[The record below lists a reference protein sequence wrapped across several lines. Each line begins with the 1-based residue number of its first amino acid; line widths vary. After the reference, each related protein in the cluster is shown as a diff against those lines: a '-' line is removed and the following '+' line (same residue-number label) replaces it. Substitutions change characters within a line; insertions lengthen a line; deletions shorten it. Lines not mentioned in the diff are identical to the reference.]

1 MSSFSVDLFSAHTQK
16 HTTKY
21 LPLAERIRPRTLE
34 EFVGQEHLLG
44 DGKALRRMIEQD
56 EISSL
61 LLWGPP
67 GSGKTTLARIVANY
81 TQSHFVPFSAVM
93 SGVPELRK
101 VVKDAQA
108 QWELYGKKTILFVDE
123 IHRLNK
129 TQQDAFLPHVEDG
142 TVILVGATTNNPSYE
157 VNRALLSRCQVFILQ
172 RLKLEDIAK
181 LLQRTAKDAE
191 RGLGN
196 LALEIQTDVFTLLA
210 NHADGDTRI
219 ALNLLETVVMNT
231 TIAADG
237 CRKISQD
244 SVRDLLG
251 EKTLAYDKYGE
262 EHYNVISAF
271 IKSLR
276 GSDPDASIYYLA
288 RMLDAG
294 EDPKFIARRMI
305 ILASEDIGNADP
317 QALLIAVA
325 AMQAVTFIGLPEA
338 QLNLS
343 QAAVYLALAP
353 KNNAEYKAILAAK
366 KDVKTFGA
374 LAVPLHLRNAP
385 SHLMKEVENGKEYRY
400 PHDYEGNWVEQ
411 DYLPEALKGKRYY
424 HGIEDD

>member
-1 MSSFSVDLFSAHTQK
+1 
-16 HTTKY
+16 
-21 LPLAERIRPRTLE
+21 
-34 EFVGQEHLLG
+34 
-44 DGKALRRMIEQD
+44 MIELD
-56 EISSL
+56 EINSI

-67 GSGKTTLARIVANY
+67 GSGKTTLARIVANC
-81 TQSHFVPFSAVM
+81 TKSHFVPFSAVM

-101 VVKDAQA
+101 VVKEAQG

-142 TVILVGATTNNPSYE
+142 TLILIGATTENPSFE

-172 RLKLEDIAK
+172 RLGEEDISNI
-181 LLQRTAKDAE
+181 LQRAVQDTE
-191 RGLGN
+191 RGLGK
-196 LALEIQTDVFTLLA
+196 LALEIQPDVFALLA

-231 TIAADG
+231 EAAEDG
-237 CRKISQD
+237 CRRISQE
-244 SVRDLLG
+244 SVRALLG
-251 EKTLAYDKYGE
+251 KKTLAYDKHGE

-276 GSDPDASIYYLA
+276 GSDPDAAVYYLA

-294 EDPKFIARRMI
+294 EDPKFIARRMV
-305 ILASEDIGNADP
+305 ILASEDVGNADP

-343 QAAVYLALAP
+343 QAVVYLALAP

-366 KDVKTFGA
+366 EDVKKFGA

-385 SHLMKEVENGKEYRY
+385 TRFMKELDYGKEYRY

-411 DYLPEALKGKRYY
+411 DYLPEVLKGKHYY
-424 HGIEDD
+424 SKQEDD

>member
-1 MSSFSVDLFSAHTQK
+1 M
-16 HTTKY
+16 
-21 LPLAERIRPRTLE
+21 PLAERIRPQSLE
-34 EFVGQEHLLG
+34 DFVGQLHILG
-44 DGKALRRMIEQD
+44 EGKALQKMIEHD
-56 EISSL
+56 ELSSI

-67 GSGKTTLARIVANY
+67 GSGKTTLARIVANC
-81 TQSHFVPFSAVM
+81 TKSHFIPFSAVM

-101 VVKDAQA
+101 VVKEAQG

-142 TVILVGATTNNPSYE
+142 TLILIGATTENPSFE

-172 RLKLEDIAK
+172 RLNEDDIAS
-181 LLQRTAKDAE
+181 LLQRAVKDAGQ
-191 RGLGN
+191 GLGKY
-196 LALEIQTDVFTLLA
+196 ALDIQPDVFALLA

-231 TIAADG
+231 EAGEDG
-237 CRKISQD
+237 CRKISQE
-244 SVRDLLG
+244 SVRALLG
-251 EKTLAYDKYGE
+251 EKTLAYDKHGD

-276 GSDPDASIYYLA
+276 GSNPDAALYYLA

-317 QALLIAVA
+317 QALLMAVA
-325 AMQAVTFIGLPEA
+325 TMQAVTFIGLPEA
-338 QLNLS
+338 QLNLA
-343 QAAVYLALAP
+343 QGVVYLAQAP
-353 KNNAEYKAILAAK
+353 KNNAEYKAFLAAK
-366 KDVKTFGA
+366 ADIKSYGA
-374 LAVPLHLRNAP
+374 LAVPIHLRNAP
-385 SHLMKEVENGKEYRY
+385 TKFMKELDYGKEYRY

-411 DYLPEALKGKRYY
+411 DYLPERLKGKRYFY
-424 HGIEDD
+424 QSETD